1 MSWLKERILNWFQF
15 LVLKV
20 IKINKVPKHVAFIM
34 DGNRRYAKKQNLT
47 IAEGYS
53 KGYDKMIE
61 MIYLCRNLDII
72 EFTIYAFSIENFKR
86 SKEEVDG
93 LMNLARQKFKDLLED
108 KKKLKDNG
116 ICIRVFGN
124 LSLLPEDI
132 YKLIAEVMIVTREN
146 NRIFI
151 NFAIAYTFRR
161 HGTGCS
167 PHKNRHRLRYSKF
180 NESCLVLVDLLV
192 SKRHHYTLTNSHG
205 RYWNDGTAHGP
216 DTFEIPE

>member
-1 MSWLKERILNWFQF
+1 MMSWLKERILNWFQF

-20 IKINKVPKHVAFIM
+20 IKISKVPKHVAFIM

-61 MIYLCRNLDII
+61 MIYLCRNLDIV
-72 EFTIYAFSIENFKR
+72 ELTIYAFSIENFKR

-132 YKLIAEVMIVTREN
+132 CKLIAEVMIVTREN

-151 NFAIAYTFRR
+151 NFAIAYTCKFDWDSMA
-161 HGTGCS
+161 TILN
-167 PHKNRHRLRYSKF
+167 NREF
-180 NESCLVLVDLLV
+180 NGQLYVRILL
-192 SKRHHYTLTNSHG
+192 
-205 RYWNDGTAHGP
+205 D
-216 DTFEIPE
+216 